1 MAYFRDIVGHEMT
14 VSYLR
19 GAIRSGNISHAYL
32 ISGAP
37 GSGKKLI
44 AEAFAQALLCERGGD
59 EACGECRSCK
69 KFMGKNHPDVI
80 RVVHER
86 PATIRVD
93 EIREQVIE
101 DASIRPYDGGKKIYI
116 IDEAEKMNTAAQNA
130 ILKTLEEPPDY
141 AVLLLL
147 STNASIM
154 LETIRSRCVSLPLR
168 PVPDKTVRSWLMEK
182 MEVPDYQADLCT
194 AFAQGSIGKAKKL
207 ASSRE
212 FGEVRTAAVRLA
224 THIRSMDITALTEEI
239 AAFGGG
245 KAKEGALSVE
255 DFLGV
260 LGIWYRDVLLFKAT
274 RSADGVVFKDQI
286 GNIRQEAQ
294 SRSYEGLEAVL
305 TALARTK
312 DRLRANV
319 NFELAMELLFLAI
332 RDN

>member
-101 DASIRPYDGGKKIYI
+101 DAAIRPYDGGKKIYI

-147 STNASIM
+147 TTNASIM
-154 LETIRSRCVSLPLR
+154 LETIRSRCVLLPLR

-182 MEVPDYQADLCT
+182 MEVPAETLPVLGAT
-194 AFAQGSIGKAKKL
+194 ALVAVIPVPASPSGGQKGIPAGSRPPVRRL
-207 ASSRE
+207 PSSVSFPASSP
-212 FGEVRTAAVRLA
+212 
-224 THIRSMDITALTEEI
+224 
-239 AAFGGG
+239 
-245 KAKEGALSVE
+245 
-255 DFLGV
+255 
-260 LGIWYRDVLLFKAT
+260 AT
-274 RSADGVVFKDQI
+274 RTLV
-286 GNIRQEAQ
+286 
-294 SRSYEGLEAVL
+294 SRM
-305 TALARTK
+305 K
-312 DRLRANV
+312 
-319 NFELAMELLFLAI
+319 
-332 RDN
+332 